1 MTKSVRDEVL
11 QVLIEKFDISP
22 ESVTDE
28 SRLREDLDLDSIDL
42 FDMLGAIEKA
52 TGVGVDISDFASTKT
67 FGDFVMTLSAI
78 LQADTT
84 RSSENPEI

>member
-11 QVLIEKFDISP
+11 QVLTEKFDIAP

-52 TGVGVDISDFASTKT
+52 TGVGVDISDFANTKT
-67 FGDFVMTLSAI
+67 FGDFVVTLSAI
-78 LQADTT
+78 LQTDST
-84 RSSENPEI
+84 RSSETSAS